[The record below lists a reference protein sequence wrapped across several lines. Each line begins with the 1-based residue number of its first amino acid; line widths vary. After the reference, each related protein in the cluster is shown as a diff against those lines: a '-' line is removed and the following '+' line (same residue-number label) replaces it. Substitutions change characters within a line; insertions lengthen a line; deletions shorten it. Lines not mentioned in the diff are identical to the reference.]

1 MYLFVACE
9 GRSPNKN
16 LVWDHFV
23 APQVKVRQTMN
34 IIKFGSESEYVKLE
48 IPTSFSTG
56 GWAQIPVEICVNCF
70 SGTINPWI
78 DSADIELFATGLR
91 KLYET
96 LKGQAEF
103 VPLEKQLT
111 LKFESKT
118 GGKISVTGI
127 AWSQATYE
135 NKLEFHLEL
144 DQTYLQL
151 PLKALE
157 ILCGEIKANA

>member
-1 MYLFVACE
+1 
-9 GRSPNKN
+9 
-16 LVWDHFV
+16 
-23 APQVKVRQTMN
+23 MN

-48 IPTSFSTG
+48 IPPAFSSE
-56 GWAQIPVEICVNCF
+56 GWAQISVEIRVHCF

-78 DSADIELFATGLR
+78 DSADIELFTIGLR

-111 LKFESKT
+111 LKFESKS
-118 GGKISVTGI
+118 GGKISVSGI

-135 NKLEFHLEL
+135 NKLEFQLEL
-144 DQTYLQL
+144 DQTYLQS
-151 PLKALE
+151 PLKVLE
-157 ILCGEIKANA
+157 LLCVEIKANA